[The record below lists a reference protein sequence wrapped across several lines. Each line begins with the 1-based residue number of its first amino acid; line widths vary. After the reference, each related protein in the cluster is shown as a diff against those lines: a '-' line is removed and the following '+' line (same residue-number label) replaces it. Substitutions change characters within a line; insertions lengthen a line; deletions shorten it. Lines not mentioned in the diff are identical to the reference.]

1 MEFGT
6 FWPPEVTHYFGDKHT
21 HDSDH
26 AECFGEKGLDVK
38 RRWRHAVECGEWFI
52 PSPADKEFG
61 ERRKCPSEVRNG
73 TSAKRIWKI

>member
-26 AECFGEKGLDVK
+26 AECRRTEK
-38 RRWRHAVECGEWFI
+38 
-52 PSPADKEFG
+52 
-61 ERRKCPSEVRNG
+61 
-73 TSAKRIWKI
+73 